1 MVLNVITLK
10 KLKFLFIGVI
20 ISLFLNLFYFKF
32 LIKEDYLKIITRTV
46 SFNYLSFEPYIVR
59 GKFVKDFDINCV
71 SKYECLPFKK
81 KNFDR
86 IIFIKKVQNFFGKDP
101 NSLIFISLY
110 LVDDVLSDIRFYIKN
125 PIYIDTKVLGISYY
139 ANENFFTNYKNR
151 LSLAN
156 NYHECR
162 NIDEIRLYNNEE
174 KYLDRKKYLDDLYA
188 IFNTRTICKNFTLE
202 SIKQEKIKYIIDKK
216 ENLNDLIKVICHNDL
231 CLAKL

>member
-32 LIKEDYLKIITRTV
+32 LIKEDYFKIITRIA

-81 KNFDR
+81 NNFDR
-86 IIFIKKVQNFFGKDP
+86 IIFIKKVSNFFDKDP

-110 LVDDVLSDIRFYIKN
+110 LVDDILSDIRFYIKN
-125 PIYIDTKVLGISYY
+125 PIYIDTKVLGISYF
-139 ANENFFTNYKNR
+139 ANENFFTKYKNR
-151 LSLAN
+151 FNVAY

-162 NIDEIRLYNNEE
+162 NVDEIRLYNNKG

-188 IFNTRTICKNFTLE
+188 IFNTRSNCKNFTLQ
-202 SIKQEKIKYIIDKK
+202 SIKQEKIKYVIDKK